1 MASPARTNHKDDP
14 FVDLGPEWAR
24 IKRLGGGAHGYV
36 DGVDHALRVRC
47 VRPAGADRRLESAMP
62 VAAWRLIVGCRRERS
77 GVKGRRHGTAG
88 VSD

>member
-36 DGVDHALRVRC
+36 DGVDHALRSRC
-47 VRPAGADRRLESAMP
+47 VRPAGADRRLESRNA
-62 VAAWRLIVGCRRERS
+62 GCRLETYRGLSARAKR
-77 GVKGRRHGTAG
+77 G
-88 VSD
+88 